1 MHISSSSSSS
11 DSTPRTTGTSPD
23 DSEQQQEAGINKD
36 DEQQE
41 GGTYRRFAEY
51 AWTKL
56 HHLDHLSLGLS
67 ESINP
72 VPPSLKENSSPVK
85 GGIHTPE
92 GTMIKIELKSSSA
105 SVVQEEDGHAG
116 RAAAGGPIRLAR
128 YALLET
134 LTPRVRL
141 GDEVDAV
148 DGEEQKEKQEMI
160 SIPQAV
166 QVLNLVI
173 FPNTS
178 LPLPVLGMDLV
189 TLPGGKHLIAIDF
202 QPTLPPPDHEQNDN
216 DSENDTKEQTQTS
229 GVLFGKEYQQ
239 YETTLQELHQKYVL
253 DQREVMP
260 WGGDIPPKAQRFFSK
275 YALWTRLQDS
285 KGDGDGGPPQ
295 QQSALSIIDQQ
306 VYQAF
311 CAYFDFY
318 LEMMLEVQEKRGDM
332 NIDNS
337 SKIDQGTDA
346 DADADAIRQGHVDYL
361 NYRRLNDPARPML
374 TRLFGEEY
382 TEQVISE
389 VLFEMI

>member
-1 MHISSSSSSS
+1 MHLSSS
-11 DSTPRTTGTSPD
+11 THTNTIPD
-23 DSEQQQEAGINKD
+23 DSDQ
-36 DEQQE
+36 QQE

-51 AWTKL
+51 AWKKL
-56 HHLDHLSLGLS
+56 HQLDLLDLS
-67 ESINP
+67 ESIYP
-72 VPPSLKENSSPVK
+72 VPTSLKENSSPVK
-85 GGIHTPE
+85 GGIHTPA
-92 GTMIKIELKSSSA
+92 GTIVKIELKSSS
-105 SVVQEEDGHAG
+105 SLVPDDGLVG
-116 RAAAGGPIRLAR
+116 GGPIRLAR

-134 LTPRVRL
+134 VTPLIRP
-141 GDEVDAV
+141 DEAV
-148 DGEEQKEKQEMI
+148 EQEQKEKQEMI
-160 SIPQAV
+160 SIPQAI

-202 QPTLPPPDHEQNDN
+202 QPILPPPVANVKDEQSDNDGVNDN
-216 DSENDTKEQTQTS
+216 DEEETQTS

-239 YETTLQELHQKYVL
+239 YETKLQELHQKYVL
-253 DQREVMP
+253 DQREKMP

-285 KGDGDGGPPQ
+285 KVASASGADGDGGPPQ
-295 QQSALSIIDQQ
+295 QSALHIIDQQ
-306 VYQAF
+306 VYEAF
-311 CAYFDFY
+311 CAYLDFY
-318 LEMMLEVQEKRGDM
+318 LEMMLDVQDKRKRERGYGV
-332 NIDNS
+332 IDE
-337 SKIDQGTDA
+337 G
-346 DADADAIRQGHVDYL
+346 ADADAIRQGHVDYL